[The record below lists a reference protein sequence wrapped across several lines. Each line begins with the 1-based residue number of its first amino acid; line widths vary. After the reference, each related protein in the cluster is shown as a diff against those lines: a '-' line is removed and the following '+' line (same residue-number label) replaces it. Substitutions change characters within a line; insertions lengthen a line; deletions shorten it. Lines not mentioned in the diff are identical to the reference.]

1 LPNKSS
7 LKSVFPSI
15 IVNGKV
21 VKTENAK
28 QPFEIHA
35 DSVEIFNLADADY
48 PLQKKRH
55 SFEYLRTVA
64 HLRPRTNTFNAVFRI
79 RSVAA
84 FAIHEYFQNN
94 GYVYVNTPII
104 TCADCEGSAE
114 MFKLTTLDLDKP
126 LPQKDGKTDFSE
138 DLFGKKAYITGS
150 GQLHGETFAEAY
162 GKIYTFGPTLRSENS
177 NTKTHANEFWMI
189 EPEIAF
195 CDLEQLMDIEEDCL
209 KFVVS
214 RVLEKCP
221 EEMEFC
227 NNFIEKGLIDKLHK
241 LVNSKFVR
249 IDHKEAIDIL
259 KKADK
264 EWEFKPEYG
273 EDLGFYKL
281 RWAFD
286 VAIAFIYNTFGFAGI
301 YAFVVI
307 IASLTVLSL
316 FNILLKQKNNIVLS
330 FIATVI
336 SMLLMTSNWS
346 FTARGQIISYLLLLL
361 EIYFIEKMISTKQK
375 RYYIIFLVIS
385 ALIVNFHASVWYMT
399 IILVLPYLAEAIMHK
414 IMKNKNLE
422 KSKIILEPISIKM
435 LIIAILCLVLGSFI
449 SPIGTYTYTY
459 MFKVIGGISSTFISE
474 LQQTDIIS
482 SIGMILGLIVID
494 ILMLATKSKMK
505 LSDILLFFGL
515 YFMAILARRNQAF
528 LYLIGT
534 IPVVRLITNFFET
547 YDTENI
553 LEKLNNFFSKNWV
566 LGCTTIVIVI
576 GLSSNMVTRIRE
588 KYVNER
594 KYPVEAVNFIKEN
607 LDYKNLKIYNS
618 FNYGSYL
625 ELSGIPAF
633 VDSRSEIFTEE
644 FNNVTILKDW
654 LETSRGNVNYNDT
667 FAKYEIDY
675 AIVEDK
681 EIINTYISADEN
693 YEKVF
698 DDETFSI
705 YMKK

>member
-1 LPNKSS
+1 MKNKK
-7 LKSVFPSI
+7 LYIVFSMLLIVI
-15 IVNGKV
+15 ILMTVTKEMQNDTFFTIATGEHILQEGYDNV
-21 VKTENAK
+21 DHLTWHEN
-28 QPFEIHA
+28 
-35 DSVEIFNLADADY
+35 
-48 PLQKKRH
+48 
-55 SFEYLRTVA
+55 
-64 HLRPRTNTFNAVFRI
+64 
-79 RSVAA
+79 
-84 FAIHEYFQNN
+84 
-94 GYVYVNTPII
+94 
-104 TCADCEGSAE
+104 
-114 MFKLTTLDLDKP
+114 
-126 LPQKDGKTDFSE
+126 
-138 DLFGKKAYITGS
+138 
-150 GQLHGETFAEAY
+150 
-162 GKIYTFGPTLRSENS
+162 
-177 NTKTHANEFWMI
+177 
-189 EPEIAF
+189 
-195 CDLEQLMDIEEDCL
+195 
-209 KFVVS
+209 
-214 RVLEKCP
+214 
-221 EEMEFC
+221 
-227 NNFIEKGLIDKLHK
+227 
-241 LVNSKFVR
+241 
-249 IDHKEAIDIL
+249 
-259 KKADK
+259 
-264 EWEFKPEYG
+264 
-273 EDLGFYKL
+273 LGFYKL

-307 IASLTVLSL
+307 IASLTGLSL

-361 EIYFIEKMISTKQK
+361 EIYFIEKLISTKQK

-494 ILMLATKSKMK
+494 ILMLTTKSKMK
-505 LSDILLFFGL
+505 LSDVLLFFGL

-553 LEKLNNFFSKNWV
+553 LEKVNNFFSKNWV

-588 KYVNER
+588 KYVNEK

-607 LDYKNLKIYNS
+607 LDYKNLRIYNS

-681 EIINTYISADEN
+681 EIINTYISVDEN

>member
-1 LPNKSS
+1 MKNKK
-7 LKSVFPSI
+7 LYIVFSMLLIVI
-15 IVNGKV
+15 ILMTVTKEMQNDTFFTIATGEHILQEGYDNV
-21 VKTENAK
+21 DHLTWHEN
-28 QPFEIHA
+28 
-35 DSVEIFNLADADY
+35 
-48 PLQKKRH
+48 
-55 SFEYLRTVA
+55 
-64 HLRPRTNTFNAVFRI
+64 
-79 RSVAA
+79 
-84 FAIHEYFQNN
+84 
-94 GYVYVNTPII
+94 
-104 TCADCEGSAE
+104 
-114 MFKLTTLDLDKP
+114 
-126 LPQKDGKTDFSE
+126 
-138 DLFGKKAYITGS
+138 
-150 GQLHGETFAEAY
+150 
-162 GKIYTFGPTLRSENS
+162 
-177 NTKTHANEFWMI
+177 
-189 EPEIAF
+189 
-195 CDLEQLMDIEEDCL
+195 
-209 KFVVS
+209 
-214 RVLEKCP
+214 
-221 EEMEFC
+221 
-227 NNFIEKGLIDKLHK
+227 
-241 LVNSKFVR
+241 
-249 IDHKEAIDIL
+249 
-259 KKADK
+259 
-264 EWEFKPEYG
+264 
-273 EDLGFYKL
+273 LGFYKL

-307 IASLTVLSL
+307 IASLTGLSL

-482 SIGMILGLIVID
+482 SFGMILGLIVID

-553 LEKLNNFFSKNWV
+553 LEKVNNFFSKNWV

-588 KYVNER
+588 KYVNEK

-607 LDYKNLKIYNS
+607 LDYKNFRIYNS

-681 EIINTYISADEN
+681 EIINTYISVDEN

>member
-1 LPNKSS
+1 MKNKK
-7 LKSVFPSI
+7 LYIVFSMLLIVI
-15 IVNGKV
+15 ILMTVTKEMQNDTFFTIATGEHILQEGYDNV
-21 VKTENAK
+21 DHLTWHEN
-28 QPFEIHA
+28 
-35 DSVEIFNLADADY
+35 
-48 PLQKKRH
+48 
-55 SFEYLRTVA
+55 
-64 HLRPRTNTFNAVFRI
+64 
-79 RSVAA
+79 
-84 FAIHEYFQNN
+84 
-94 GYVYVNTPII
+94 
-104 TCADCEGSAE
+104 
-114 MFKLTTLDLDKP
+114 
-126 LPQKDGKTDFSE
+126 
-138 DLFGKKAYITGS
+138 
-150 GQLHGETFAEAY
+150 
-162 GKIYTFGPTLRSENS
+162 
-177 NTKTHANEFWMI
+177 
-189 EPEIAF
+189 
-195 CDLEQLMDIEEDCL
+195 
-209 KFVVS
+209 
-214 RVLEKCP
+214 
-221 EEMEFC
+221 
-227 NNFIEKGLIDKLHK
+227 
-241 LVNSKFVR
+241 
-249 IDHKEAIDIL
+249 
-259 KKADK
+259 
-264 EWEFKPEYG
+264 
-273 EDLGFYKL
+273 LGFYKL

-307 IASLTVLSL
+307 IASLTALSL

-330 FIATVI
+330 FIAAVI

-361 EIYFIEKMISTKQK
+361 EIYFIEKLISTKQK
-375 RYYIIFLVIS
+375 RYYIIFFVMS

-435 LIIAILCLVLGSFI
+435 LIIVILCLVLGSFI
-449 SPIGTYTYTY
+449 SPIGIYTYTY

-553 LEKLNNFFSKNWV
+553 LEKVNNFFSKNWV

-588 KYVNER
+588 KYVNEK

-705 YMKK
+705 YIKK